1 MLKSGKKEKEK
12 REGGKKNCCCYYQSS
27 YRLVLRQDPAI
38 MLQLVGVLYVRVS
51 VCDDWNVRSSR
62 TILIEIACDSNWNNE
77 AIKF

>member
-1 MLKSGKKEKEK
+1 
-12 REGGKKNCCCYYQSS
+12 
-27 YRLVLRQDPAI
+27 

-77 AIKF
+77 AIKFDEQRHRLCHQKSACRSSLP